1 MALAAIMGLLL
12 GGAAQGEAASYTFT
26 KIADTSGPFSII
38 AIAGIND
45 RGAVAFSAAL
55 DTGLRGIFTGDG
67 TNTTTIADSSGPFNF
82 FGTPS
87 FNDSAN
93 VAVKV
98 LLDVGGSA
106 IVRSNGPTT
115 IASTSTPALLGNPSI
130 NDGGV
135 VAFRLDG
142 TGRGIFTSDG
152 TTTTTIADSSG
163 PFSRF
168 LDNPS
173 IADGGKVAFLASD
186 AGGIGIFTSDGTTTT
201 TIAHTSGPFSGLG
214 FPSLSTGGA
223 VAFWASL
230 DAGGFGIFTSDGTT
244 TTTITH
250 TSGPFQGLGNS
261 PSINGRGR
269 VAFWASLDAGGSGI
283 FTGPNPS
290 TDKVIAVGD
299 PLAGSTVTELIF
311 GREGLNNAGQV
322 AFVARLTDGTQ
333 GVYRA
338 DPPASEIQVT
348 IDITPGGNPNSI
360 NLRSKGT
367 VAVAIL
373 SAGTFDA
380 ATVDPTTVTL
390 AGAPVKRKK
399 NGAPMA
405 AYEDVNGDGRVD
417 LVVHVGTQDLKL
429 DASATE
435 AVVKGQTSDGTVFT
449 GSDAVRIVP

>member
-1 MALAAIMGLLL
+1 MGLLL

-152 TTTTTIADSSG
+152 
-163 PFSRF
+163 
-168 LDNPS
+168 
-173 IADGGKVAFLASD
+173 
-186 AGGIGIFTSDGTTTT
+186 TT

-435 AVVKGQTSDGTVFT
+435 AVLKGQTSDGTVFT